1 MYKIKS
7 INKITIITAAAI
19 LMSACGAGTPQ
30 KTVELEMRNINPAGE
45 GNRFELTFEG
55 GKAHNHPTF
64 AVWLENMDETM
75 IQTLYVTRSVGIGI
89 FGHGDLGDGRWSPD
103 SGKAVRPA
111 TLPYWLHKRVGAEV
125 ENYTVPTPEKPVA
138 DAYTGAT
145 PRSDFKMILHSD
157 KKLTGKIRFVV
168 EINQTWDV
176 NEYWT
181 SNKYPDDFGYISSRQ
196 PALIYAV
203 SIDLDNPEPE
213 YILNP
218 IGHSHYNGKDGKLYT
233 DLSTFTTALD
243 IAKKMTVKV
252 LSN

>member
-1 MYKIKS
+1 MKQINLLKKLS
-7 INKITIITAAAI
+7 IMAAVAI
-19 LMSACGAGTPQ
+19 LMNACGTGTP
-30 KTVELEMRNINPAGE
+30 KKAVEVELRNINSAAQ
-45 GNRFELTFEG
+45 GNRFELTFEK
-55 GKAHNHPTF
+55 GKAHNHPSF

-75 IQTLYVTRSVGIGI
+75 IQTLFVTHSVGTGI

-103 SGKAVRPA
+103 SGKAIRPA
-111 TLPYWLHKRVGAEV
+111 TLPYWLHKRVGTEV
-125 ENYTVPTPEKPVA
+125 ESYTLPSPEKPVT

-145 PRSDFKMILHSD
+145 PRANFQMILTTD
-157 KKLTGKIRFVV
+157 EKLSGKIRFML

-196 PALIYAV
+196 PALVYAV
-203 SIDLDNPEPE
+203 TIDLENPEAE

-218 IGHSHYNGKDGKLYT
+218 IGHSHYSGKDGKLYT

-243 IAKKMTVKV
+243 IAEKMIVKV
-252 LSN
+252 LN